1 MKSETETR
9 RVLERIEL
17 DFKYYLEDYKGQEN
31 ATSHQEKIKFYEDS
45 IRAIKFILED
55 DL

>member
-1 MKSETETR
+1 MKTETETR
-9 RVLERIEL
+9 QALEKIEL
-17 DFKYYLEDYKGQEN
+17 DFKHYLENYKRQEN
-31 ATSHQEKIKFYEDS
+31 ATSHQEKIKFFEDS